1 MNDTTVTRRL
11 DYVGIKRHGAAPVV
25 TLGFSTEGYPDD
37 KGNPTLEPNLCT
49 MGDMGSDLPSTE
61 ALAQEA
67 LLRLAGSAP
76 VVTKIKPIFPRQN
89 ARNGNGL
96 ALQPSSI
103 QVTILVPKGDCLEK
117 DLSLTV
123 TMAIPGQGTNLEGSG
138 PFATK
143 AELEQIA
150 KIFKAVDGHNI
161 QKIMAADIPSPYQQ
175 LSLLPAEDPNRESI
189 NSKSRKTQLEIA
201 SADTEAA

>member
-1 MNDTTVTRRL
+1 MNDTTGYRRL

-37 KGNPTLEPNLCT
+37 NGNPTLEPNSCT

-61 ALAQEA
+61 LLAQEA

-89 ARNGNGL
+89 ARSRNGL
-96 ALQPSSI
+96 TLQPSSI
-103 QVTILVPKGDCLEK
+103 QVTVLIPKGECLEK
-117 DLSLTV
+117 DLTLTV
-123 TMAIPGQGTNLEGSG
+123 TMAIPGQETNLEGSG

-143 AELEQIA
+143 IELEQIA
-150 KIFKAVDGHNI
+150 KIFAAVDGHNI
-161 QKIMAADIPSPYQQ
+161 QKIMTAELPTPYQQ
-175 LSLLPAEDPNRESI
+175 LSLLPAEDPARESI
-189 NSKSRKTQLEIA
+189 TSKSRKAQLEIA

>member
-1 MNDTTVTRRL
+1 MNDTTGYRRL

-37 KGNPTLEPNLCT
+37 NGNPTLEPNSCT

-61 ALAQEA
+61 LLAQEA

-89 ARNGNGL
+89 ARSRNGL
-96 ALQPSSI
+96 TLQPSSI
-103 QVTILVPKGDCLEK
+103 QVTVLIPKGECLEK
-117 DLSLTV
+117 DLTLTV
-123 TMAIPGQGTNLEGSG
+123 TMAIPGQETNLEGSG

-143 AELEQIA
+143 IELEQIA
-150 KIFKAVDGHNI
+150 KIFAAVDGHNI
-161 QKIMAADIPSPYQQ
+161 QKIMTAELPTPYQQ

-189 NSKSRKTQLEIA
+189 NSQSQRKQLEIA
-201 SADTEAA
+201 SADTEEA